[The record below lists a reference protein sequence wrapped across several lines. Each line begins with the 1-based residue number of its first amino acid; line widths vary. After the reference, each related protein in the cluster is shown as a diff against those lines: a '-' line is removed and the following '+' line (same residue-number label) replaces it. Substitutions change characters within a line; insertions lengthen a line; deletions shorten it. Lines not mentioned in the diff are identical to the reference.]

1 MSIAHVK
8 ILFHAQFREVAGKK
22 EVVEEV
28 KPNHTLADILTKLA
42 RQYGKDFNTVLDNK
56 TGQINTDTLV
66 MINGQSTRKTDTKL
80 KDNDT
85 IMITIPIGGG

>member
-1 MSIAHVK
+1 MVRVK
-8 ILFHAQFREVAGKK
+8 ILFHAGFREAVGKK
-22 EVVEEV
+22 EIVEEV

-42 RQYGKDFNTVLDNK
+42 RQYGKDFNTILDSK

-66 MINGQSTRKTDTKL
+66 MINGQSTKKTDTKL

-85 IMITIPIGGG
+85 IMITVPVGGG